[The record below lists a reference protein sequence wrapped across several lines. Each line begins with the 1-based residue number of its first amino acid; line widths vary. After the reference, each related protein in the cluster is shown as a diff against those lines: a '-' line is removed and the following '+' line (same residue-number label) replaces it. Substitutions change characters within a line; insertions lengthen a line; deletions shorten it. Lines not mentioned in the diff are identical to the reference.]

1 MGILAPIKNTARLS
15 LKKTANSAQKK
26 TPDFMPGA
34 AANKL
39 LYGSFACLEKFIN
52 QSGLTRR
59 E

>member
-52 QSGLTRR
+52 QSG
-59 E
+59 

>member
-15 LKKTANSAQKK
+15 LKKTANSAQK
-26 TPDFMPGA
+26 TPDFMPGV

>member
-15 LKKTANSAQKK
+15 LKKTANSAQK

-34 AANKL
+34 VANKL

-52 QSGLTRR
+52 QSG
-59 E
+59 